1 MRKEKPGTPPQLH
14 ASTPLCSEYQ
24 EAPDEQKEQAAAK
37 PSSDMTMSLF
47 KYEEVKSEEAF
58 DGASMHK
65 LPMIISKFEHK
76 SVQCDL
82 PPEDSEIEQIA
93 EDEAEPAM
101 NPQQQQIEEAEGL
114 QPKEQTN
121 IDDKYPQTF

>member
-1 MRKEKPGTPPQLH
+1 
-14 ASTPLCSEYQ
+14 
-24 EAPDEQKEQAAAK
+24 
-37 PSSDMTMSLF
+37 MTRSLLE
-47 KYEEVKSEEAF
+47 YEEVKSEEAF

-65 LPMIISKFEHK
+65 LPMTIPKLEHK

-101 NPQQQQIEEAEGL
+101 NPQ
-114 QPKEQTN
+114 
-121 IDDKYPQTF
+121 

>member
-1 MRKEKPGTPPQLH
+1 
-14 ASTPLCSEYQ
+14 
-24 EAPDEQKEQAAAK
+24 
-37 PSSDMTMSLF
+37 MTRSLLE
-47 KYEEVKSEEAF
+47 YEEVKSEEAF

-65 LPMIISKFEHK
+65 LPMIIPKFEHK

-82 PPEDSEIEQIA
+82 PPEDSEIEQII

>member
-1 MRKEKPGTPPQLH
+1 MDRE
-14 ASTPLCSEYQ
+14 
-24 EAPDEQKEQAAAK
+24 
-37 PSSDMTMSLF
+37 
-47 KYEEVKSEEAF
+47 
-58 DGASMHK
+58 
-65 LPMIISKFEHK
+65 PMAERIFEHK

-93 EDEAEPAM
+93 EDEAEPAV